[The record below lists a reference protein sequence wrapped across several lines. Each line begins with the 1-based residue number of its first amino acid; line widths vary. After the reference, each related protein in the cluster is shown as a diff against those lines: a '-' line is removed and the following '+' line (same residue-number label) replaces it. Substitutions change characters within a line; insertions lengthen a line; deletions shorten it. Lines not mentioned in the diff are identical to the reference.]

1 MKRALE
7 MILLCMLFGV
17 SAIQAATFDWSATNW
32 QDGDL
37 NNTYTD
43 VDGSGIDITIE
54 TTGDTD
60 KFENGYPK
68 LDNDGG
74 NLANDNLEYYADYD
88 NDTQGITVTI
98 KFSVPV
104 KLSNLRWR
112 DIDYYDGGSGWGSTD
127 GFDDKIVVSAK
138 DVDGNTVYA
147 SSETLGSAIESN
159 AQGEYESDNTQ
170 NYTPEDAEA
179 MVTLGFDTYVTE
191 LSFFY
196 TNGDSQPNN
205 PDSQAIWFDN
215 FDFYPKDTDGD
226 GVPDFQDI
234 DDDGDGILD
243 AVEIQGGGT
252 CTYGFYHMIDGVLY
266 VFDPLKKDYLSI
278 GKHNGANVNGMGY
291 DKNTGKL
298 YGVSRTDGATDDYGN
313 TIDKGDIVEI
323 DRYSGK
329 LKKATTQT
337 LDTYAAD
344 VYNGELVGRV
354 ALKEWDRWNIV
365 TDSVSSQ
372 TLTKNTNVADFAID
386 PNDGIGYG
394 LRTTDTTS
402 GNQDNTTLYRVNST
416 DGTVEKVTL
425 TVTTPDG
432 GDLANNWGAAFMADA
447 NTGTPKLYVSNNNGY
462 IYRIDNF
469 KSGTPTAVFVYQ
481 SRSSN
486 RNDGASCPDAN
497 QYAADTDGDGIP
509 DYLDLDSDNDGIPD
523 NVEAQSTGGY
533 TAPSGD
539 DVDHDGLDDAYDDD
553 TSQAEQSVGIVPENT
568 DGDAYP
574 DTVDPDSDNDG
585 YSDCEEGI
593 TEGAANNNKV
603 CPVTLETGDTNG
615 LVSWAEINSLDQGY
629 TYPAGIVTE
638 PDPDNNGQLEDEVKN
653 NNEAAY
659 REFLCGKTEYKLTAY
674 QWRLISLPCDASQV
688 EIGTLFS
695 MLGTYGDNDNWV
707 MYEQSGTDN
716 YEVNATAGSTHKNTD
731 KRMMAS
737 TDKMKL
743 GRSYWIIADA
753 DHNITIDKTISGLQP
768 SPATDVKTAY
778 QVDDPDFK
786 EGNTTWL
793 PDNVFNTTG
802 WVKKF
807 MAGNIYPYSFD
818 MGNLYFSHGGGT
830 YYPMGD
836 ANNDTYISSVV
847 YKHDSADTTDKN
859 VTAGGG
865 YEPVTPGT
873 PGFSAPISPMEGF
886 FVKILEVQ
894 NDTGSNAFLMPL
906 TYGNDK

>member
-1 MKRALE
+1 MNYLQNKKYGRLKPFVV
-7 MILLCMLFGV
+7 MTGLLFGTMV
-17 SAIQAATFDWSATNW
+17 ASAATFDWSATNW

-37 NNTYTD
+37 SNTYTD
-43 VDGSGIDITIE
+43 VDGSGIGVTIE
-54 TTGDTD
+54 TTGDTN
-60 KFENGYPK
+60 KLQNSTPK
-68 LDNDGG
+68 LDDDGG
-74 NLANDNLEYYADYD
+74 NLANDNLMYEANYGSKS
-88 NDTQGITVTI
+88 QGVTVAI

-112 DIDYYDGGSGWGSTD
+112 DIDWSNNK
-127 GFDDKIVVSAK
+127 FDDKVVVSAK
-138 DVDGNTVYA
+138 DSDGNTVYA
-147 SSETLGSAIESN
+147 SSQTLGGHIESN
-159 AQGEYESDNTQ
+159 AQGEYESDDSYNQ
-170 NYTPEDAEA
+170 GPDDAA
-179 MVTLGFDTYVTE
+179 TMITLGFDTYVTE
-191 LSFFY
+191 LAFFY
-196 TNGDSQPNN
+196 TNGDSAPNN
-205 PDSQAIWFDN
+205 PSTQAIWFDN

-266 VFDPLKKDYLSI
+266 LFDPLKKDYLSI
-278 GKHNGANVNGMGY
+278 GKHHDANVNGMGY
-291 DKNTGKL
+291 DKNSGKL
-298 YGVSRTDGATDDYGN
+298 YGVSRTDGATDDYGK

-337 LDTYAAD
+337 LNTYAAD

-354 ALKEWDRWNIV
+354 ALKEWDRWNIA
-365 TDSVSSQ
+365 TDNISSQ
-372 TLTKNTNVADFAID
+372 TLTKNTNVADLAID

-394 LRTTDTTS
+394 LRTTDTSS

-432 GDLANNWGAAFMADA
+432 NDLHANWGAAFMADA
-447 NTGTPKLYVSNNNGY
+447 NTSTLKLYVSNNNGY

-486 RNDGASCPDAN
+486 KNDGASCPDAN

-523 NVEAQSTGGY
+523 NVEAQSTGNY
-533 TAPSGD
+533 TAPSGTD
-539 DVDHDGLDDAYDDD
+539 ADGDGLDDAYDDD
-553 TSQAEQSVGIVPENT
+553 TNQAEQSVGIVPKNT

-585 YSDCEEGI
+585 YTDCEEGLLEVSG
-593 TEGAANNNKV
+593 TTKT
-603 CPVTLETGDTNG
+603 CPPASIRPNGLPNWATDTDDYDDVNGYADNPKTDLFNETGNT
-615 LVSWAEINSLDQGY
+615 
-629 TYPAGIVTE
+629 
-638 PDPDNNGQLEDEVKN
+638 DEVG
-653 NNEAAY
+653 Y

-674 QWRLISLPCDASQV
+674 QWRLISLPCDASSV
-688 EIGTLFS
+688 GINTLFGGI
-695 MLGTYGDNDNWV
+695 LGTYGDSGNWV
-707 MYEQSGTDN
+707 MYEQTGSDN
-716 YEVNATAGSTHKNTD
+716 YEVNATAGSSHKNTT
-731 KRMMAS
+731 KRMMDSAD
-737 TDKMKL
+737 TMKL
-743 GRSYWIIADA
+743 GRSYWIITDA
-753 DHNITIDKTISGLQP
+753 DHNVTIDKTISGLQP
-768 SPATDVKTAY
+768 SPTTDVKTTY
-778 QVDDPDFK
+778 QLEDPDFG

-793 PDNVFNTTG
+793 PDNAMSHSG

-818 MGNLYFSHGGGT
+818 MSNLYFSHAGGT

-836 ANNDTYISSVV
+836 ANNDTYVSPVV
-847 YKHDSADTTDKN
+847 YKHDSADITDKN

-865 YEPVTPGT
+865 YQPVVPST
-873 PGFSAPISPMEGF
+873 PGFHAPILPMEGF
-886 FVKILEVQ
+886 FVRILEVQ
-894 NDTGSNAFLMPL
+894 NDTGSNVFLMPM